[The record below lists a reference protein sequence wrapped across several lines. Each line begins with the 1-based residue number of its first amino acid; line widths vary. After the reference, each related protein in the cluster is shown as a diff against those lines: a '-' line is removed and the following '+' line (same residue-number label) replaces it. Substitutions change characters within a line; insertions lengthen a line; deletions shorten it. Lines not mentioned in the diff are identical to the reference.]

1 MPYVCFSKI
10 ATDDLINKARELN
23 NKYEDIEQKWFS
35 FHILSFFLIL
45 LSSTTK
51 WRLRDKKN
59 IYLIFISTW
68 APFVDVD

>member
-35 FHILSFFLIL
+35 FHILSFFN
-45 LSSTTK
+45 S
-51 WRLRDKKN
+51 
-59 IYLIFISTW
+59 
-68 APFVDVD
+68 PFEHNKVKIKR